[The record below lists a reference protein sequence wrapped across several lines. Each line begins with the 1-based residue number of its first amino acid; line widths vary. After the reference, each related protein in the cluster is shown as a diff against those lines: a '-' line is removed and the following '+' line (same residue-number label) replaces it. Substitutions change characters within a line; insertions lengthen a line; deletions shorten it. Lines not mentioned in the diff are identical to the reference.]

1 MTSYRPP
8 LENVAIFDSVLFI
21 DGDDF
26 ITQNQADSRYLR
38 YPVAQGTETLQAIN
52 VNGDATFAGT
62 SDIIQQSGSDILQQP
77 ASTATSFS
85 GSGNAL
91 NRTFISTAN
100 GASATPTLQVN
111 DNTQNRSMVFLP
123 NSSASANNQIVQAN
137 DAVISSSVGPLT
149 LTRTGQ
155 GSTIGLRLG
164 NSLSLNLGAGGTST
178 TPTNNLNINGT
189 TNTTTLTGTTLAINN
204 TNVSFGSTTPPTS
217 SQTIPASSDSST
229 KIPTTAWVQSAITAG
244 TSTNITPNSI
254 QITPTTALLTYTAGI
269 NNLYNM
275 GAFYALSGST
285 TQLYTNTTS
294 PAQYTPSG
302 RAIQIRFTTADGTNN
317 FNLTQPVTFTLNC
330 FFYDGSSYGETSC
343 QLMLFPAALTSNW
356 GSFGA
361 TTYNINNNINGN
373 TGFYSAG
380 RQYWTSNQQL
390 SGFSGSQGWLQGLN
404 NANGV
409 YTVYIYFTM
418 WSGSTWTY
426 WIRSQAVNGATTASP
441 QLGIQIFS

>member
-1 MTSYRPP
+1 MSSYRPP

-26 ITQNQADSRYLR
+26 LTQNQADSRYLR

-52 VNGDATFAGT
+52 VNGTATFAGT
-62 SDIIQQSGSDILQQP
+62 SDIIQQSGSQLLQQP
-77 ASTATSFS
+77 ASTGYVGT
-85 GSGNAL
+85 GNVL
-91 NRTFISTAN
+91 NQTFISTNN
-100 GASATPTLQVN
+100 GATTTPSLQVT
-111 DNTQNRSMVFLP
+111 DV
-123 NSSASANNQIVQAN
+123 VQAN
-137 DAVISSSVGPLT
+137 KTILAVPNASSQAFNPIVTAGDSVLTSGSAPLT
-149 LTRTGQ
+149 LTRGGLTNSVGLR
-155 GSTIGLRLG
+155 IGLS
-164 NSLSLNLGAGGTST
+164 NSLSVVLGAGGTSN
-178 TPTNNLNINGT
+178 TPSNSITINGT
-189 TNTTTLTGTTLAINN
+189 TNTSTIIGTTLQINN

-217 SQTIPASSDSST
+217 AQTIPAANDSST

-244 TSTNITPNSI
+244 SSNITPNSI
-254 QITPTTALLTYTAGI
+254 NITPTTALLTYTAGI

-285 TQLYTNTTS
+285 TQLYNNTTS
-294 PAQYTPSG
+294 PVQYTPT
-302 RAIQIRFTTADGTNN
+302 RPIQIQFTTADGTNN

-361 TTYNINNNINGN
+361 LNYNINNNINGN

-390 SGFSGSQGWLQGLN
+390 SGFSGSQGWLQGVN
-404 NANGV
+404 NATGV
-409 YTVYIYFTM
+409 YTIYIYFTM
-418 WSGSTWTY
+418 WTASTWTY

-441 QLGIQIFS
+441 QMGIEIFS